1 MQMQRAANVPSV
13 SSPLDELRVR
23 LAEGADLRRAAGVL
37 GWEQRVTMPPRGTD
51 ARADQLA
58 TLGRIAHER
67 FIDDEV
73 GRLLDAAEPIVESL
87 QYDSDDRSLVR
98 VTRRDWEKARR
109 VPTTLREEMTRAA
122 ARGHHAWVEARRTS
136 DFASFL
142 PYLRANVDLKRR
154 YVECFE
160 WSDSPYT
167 PLLDDY
173 EPGMRTT
180 EVREVFAVL
189 RPALTEIV
197 ASAPEVDA
205 SFLHGDFPP
214 DAQRAFAERILRT
227 LGFEDDAWRLDP
239 TAHPFCTSFSNRD
252 VRLTTRYRPDDLE
265 SVWSTL
271 HEAGHG
277 LYAHGIAD
285 SLLRTPLDSAPSLG
299 VNESQSRTWENLVGR
314 GHPFWT
320 YWFEPLQETFPGL
333 RDVDLDDFVRAIN
346 RAEPGLIR
354 VDADETTYSLHII
367 LRFELEQELIEGAVA
382 LEDLPEVWNARMKE
396 FLGVDVPDDAQG
408 VLQDVHWSGGGIG
421 YFPTYALGN
430 VISLQLWDVVRGA
443 LPDLDDQLA
452 AGEALP
458 LSDWLRDNL
467 YSLGRKLTPKETI
480 ERLTG
485 SPEIDPEPYL
495 AYLRDKSASLVA

>member
-1 MQMQRAANVPSV
+1 MATA
-13 SSPLDELRVR
+13 LEELRKR
-23 LAEGADLRRAAGVL
+23 LAKVSDVSRAAGVL
-37 GWEQRVTMPPRGTD
+37 GWDQRVTMPPLGTE

-73 GRLLDAAEPIVESL
+73 GRLLDRAEPLVESL
-87 QYDSDDRSLVR
+87 PYDSDDASLVR

-109 VPTTLREEMTRAA
+109 VPVELREQMTREA
-122 ARGHHAWVEARRTS
+122 ARGHHAWVQARRDS
-136 DFASFL
+136 DYASFETNL
-142 PYLRANVDLKRR
+142 ELKRR
-154 YVECFE
+154 YVDCFE

-173 EPGMRTT
+173 EPGMLTA
-180 EVREVFAVL
+180 EVREVFSVL

-197 ASAPEVDA
+197 AAAPDVDA

-214 DAQRAFAERILRT
+214 ADQRAFAERILAT
-227 LGFEDDAWRLDP
+227 LGFDDGSWRLDP

-252 VRLTTRYRPDDLE
+252 VRLTTRYHADNLE

-285 SLLRTPLDSAPSLG
+285 SLLRSPLGGAPSLG
-299 VNESQSRTWENLVGR
+299 LNESQSRTWENLVGR
-314 GHPFWT
+314 SRPFWEHW
-320 YWFEPLQETFPGL
+320 YAPLQESFAAL
-333 RDVDLDDFVRAIN
+333 REVELDAFVRAIN

-354 VDADETTYSLHII
+354 VDADETTYSLHIV
-367 LRFELEQELIEGAVA
+367 LRFELEQELLEGTVS
-382 LEDLPEVWNARMKE
+382 LDDLPEVWNARMKE
-396 FLGVDVPDDAQG
+396 FLGVDVPDDAHG

-430 VISLQLWDVVRGA
+430 VISLQIWAVVRDA
-443 LPDLDDQLA
+443 LPGLDAQLA
-452 AGEALP
+452 SGEVRP

-485 SPEIDPEPYL
+485 SPEIDPAPYL
-495 AYLRDKSASLVA
+495 DYLRAKVGALTS